1 MHTERRTHPAKAA
14 EFPGG
19 FARDFGSI
27 WMLAP
32 VARGSGRPPEMS
44 VHDLLARIR
53 RLAASRDGLFRVH
66 RRSARLYARARRSF
80 GSWSA
85 AVAAAG
91 LDYQAALH
99 GARRRSIRTRRR
111 SRRAAI
117 R

>member
-1 MHTERRTHPAKAA
+1 MHTERRTPANAV
-14 EFPGG
+14 ELPGG
-19 FARDFGSI
+19 FARGYGSI
-27 WMLAP
+27 RMLAP
-32 VARGSGRPPEMS
+32 AARGPGRPREMS
-44 VHDLLARIR
+44 VHDLLERIR

-66 RRSARLYARARRSF
+66 RRSAGLYARARRSF

-99 GARRRSIRTRRR
+99 GARRRSIRSRRR
-111 SRRAAI
+111 SRRAAT